1 MDAKLD
7 LLPFSNRMSVRLP
20 TLCRVSC
27 SLLVAQKFEIG
38 LKFKLPGT
46 PLTDKPNGGYIGRR
60 REDGRAEGRQLRR
73 TAGGTGEG
81 KRTTRKRRRRIGS
94 SISGMTQMLTR
105 SLSAFER
112 ADMSSNAQGQRR
124 GEQEGQAAHT
134 S

>member
-60 REDGRAEGRQLRR
+60 REDGACRG
-73 TAGGTGEG
+73 TAAQENCW
-81 KRTTRKRRRRIGS
+81 RNRRR
-94 SISGMTQMLTR
+94 
-105 SLSAFER
+105 E
-112 ADMSSNAQGQRR
+112 ADDEEEEKEDWQQHKWHDPNVDSQFKCV
-124 GEQEGQAAHT
+124 
-134 S
+134 